1 MTSWLLTLLGG
12 SGRQALEGG
21 MELRVVPAMEVLQAR
36 REAME
41 KSGDDAQA
49 LGMWMNACLL
59 ARAVYQDGKRVF
71 ADGQALLRAVT
82 AKRLSDW
89 AQRYAALCEAEEPAC
104 SAENAERMKTA
115 LAQTPQER
123 LRWRIL
129 REFGVLPWEARA
141 RALRERDYL
150 YCAAQMM
157 LDEEEKLAGMCPACR
172 AEAESAHCTVCG
184 AALAEENAGFDEKR
198 FEELRNARVCEEAAS
213 DAAGAG
219 GAV

>member
-1 MTSWLLTLLGG
+1 
-12 SGRQALEGG
+12 

-172 AEAESAHCTVCG
+172 AEAEGAHCTVCG

-198 FEELRNARVCEEAAS
+198 FEELRNARVCEEVAS

>member
-1 MTSWLLTLLGG
+1 MTRQLLTLLAG
-12 SGRQALEGG
+12 SGERELEGG
-21 MELRVVPAMEVLQAR
+21 LQLRVIPAMEVLQAR

-41 KSGDDAQA
+41 KSGGDEQT

-59 ARAVYQDGKRVF
+59 SRAVYCDGARAF
-71 ADGQALLRAVT
+71 ADGQALLQAVT
-82 AKRLSDW
+82 AKTLNAW
-89 AQRYAALCEAEEPAC
+89 AQSYAALCEEEDPAC
-104 SAENAERMKTA
+104 SAENAQRVKQE
-115 LAQTPQER
+115 LAGTPHER

-141 RALRERDYL
+141 RRMRERDYL

-157 LDEEEKLAGMCPACR
+157 LDEEEKLDGMCPSCR
-172 AEAESAHCTVCG
+172 EEAKRMRCTVCG
-184 AALAEENAGFDEKR
+184 AALAEENAGFDENR
-198 FEELRNARVCEEAAS
+198 FEELRDARICEEAAF